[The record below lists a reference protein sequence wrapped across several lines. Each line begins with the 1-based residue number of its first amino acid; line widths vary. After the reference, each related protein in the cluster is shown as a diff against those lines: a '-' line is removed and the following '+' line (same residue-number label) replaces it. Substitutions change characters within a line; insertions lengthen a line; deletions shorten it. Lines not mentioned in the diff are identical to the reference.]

1 MVHCLVTAVTGQAA
15 TKTSFGAAVIMAT
28 QRIVVRGG
36 HLLSM
41 DPQIGEL
48 RQGDVLIE
56 DGVIAAVRPSLGEVD
71 AEVIDASGHIVAP
84 GLIDTHRHTWQT
96 QLRALCTDWT
106 LTDYLFGVRFSVS
119 PAYTPDDVH
128 LGNFLG
134 AVDALESGVTTILD
148 FSHCNNTPDHADAA
162 VTGLLDAGIRA
173 VFGYGFFESS
183 PMAPPHF
190 TTHAARLRDFA
201 RIADTYFSS
210 ADGLVRL
217 GVALTEVGVIPL
229 SATAAEVAAARE
241 RSALQVTHTG
251 CVWSLPNGI
260 TELDAA
266 GLIGPDQVHVHCNTL
281 TEDEWRILARNDA
294 KVSISVETELNMGMG
309 RPAFAACER
318 HSIAPTLSC
327 DIISLNSGDLFAQ
340 LRQGLGF
347 KRWADSEAM
356 NLSGEDPERV
366 STTALE
372 ALRWSTV
379 NAAQAIGLGDRI
391 GSLTPGKQADVI
403 VVGGAGTSQHP
414 IVDAAGTLVFQ
425 TTTRDVRTVLVAGRA
440 VKRDGV
446 MTGVELPP
454 LLSRAETS
462 ADNVLARVRAAV
474 PALPPVPPGG
484 FAMIRDLASANLNA

>member
-1 MVHCLVTAVTGQAA
+1 
-15 TKTSFGAAVIMAT
+15 MAT
-28 QRIVVRGG
+28 QRTLVRGG
-36 HLLSM
+36 HILSM
-41 DPQIGEL
+41 DPDIGVL
-48 RQGDVLIE
+48 ARGDVLVE
-56 DGVIAAVRPSLGEVD
+56 DGIIAAVAPSLGEID
-71 AEVIDASGHIVAP
+71 AEIIDATGHIVAP

-96 QLRALCTDWT
+96 QMRALCTDWT

-119 PAYTPDDVH
+119 PAYAPADVH
-128 LGNFLG
+128 LGNLLG

-148 FSHCNNTPDHADAA
+148 FSHCNNTPEHADAA

-190 TTHAARLRDFA
+190 TEHRMRLADFA
-201 RIADTYFSS
+201 RVADRYFSS
-210 ADGLVRL
+210 ASGLVTL

-241 RSALQVTHTG
+241 RSAIQVTHTG
-251 CVWSLPNGI
+251 CVWSLANGI

-266 GLIGPDQVHVHCNTL
+266 GLIGPDQVHAHCNTL
-281 TEDEWRILARNDA
+281 TEPEWQILARNGA

-309 RPAFAACER
+309 RPAFAACQR
-318 HSIAPTLSC
+318 HGIAPTLSC
-327 DIISLNSGDLFAQ
+327 DIISLNSGDLFSQ

-347 KRWADSEAM
+347 KRWADTEAI
-356 NLSGEDPERV
+356 NLAGADPDRV

-379 NAAQAIGLGDRI
+379 NAADALGLSDRI
-391 GSLTPGKQADVI
+391 GSLTPGKQADLI
-403 VVGGAGTSQHP
+403 IVGGPGASQHP
-414 IVDAAGTLVFQ
+414 IIDAAGTLIFHS
-425 TTTRDVRTVLVAGRA
+425 TTSDVRTVLVAGRA

-446 MTGVELPP
+446 LTGLDLPG
-454 LLSRAETS
+454 LLGKAETS
-462 ADNVLARVRAAV
+462 AEDILARVRAAV

-484 FAMIRDLASANLNA
+484 FAVIRDMASANLSA